1 MRKTLDTTGLTLSLW
16 PLAGRSSGTLLP
28 IVAPEVVEVA
38 ALPPQSAEHA
48 AARRQQRAR
57 LLRRRGGDHLG
68 PDGDLDLLQ
77 RTNNTMPLES
87 IMDRK

>member
-1 MRKTLDTTGLTLSLW
+1 MRKTLDTTGLTLSLC
-16 PLAGRSSGTLLP
+16 GTLLP

-57 LLRRRGGDHLG
+57 LPRRRRGGDHLG

>member
-16 PLAGRSSGTLLP
+16 DMLP

-38 ALPPQSAEHA
+38 ALPPQPAEHA

-57 LLRRRGGDHLG
+57 LLRRRRGGDHLG